1 MVTCCLPPTDRDR
14 QRQIEIDRDRLETD
28 RDRQRKTEIN
38 RDRERAQYDL
48 TRFPFTCQT
57 GFSENP
63 KFDDSFTFWSHFG
76 SLKVPQKSLQSR
88 PPRPPKA
95 DPIDDLIDDV
105 IADD

>member
-57 GFSENP
+57 GLRFSLVEGSP
-63 KFDDSFTFWSHFG
+63 KP
-76 SLKVPQKSLQSR
+76 VQK
-88 PPRPPKA
+88 
-95 DPIDDLIDDV
+95 
-105 IADD
+105 